1 MRRIRPAFIDTPQPS
16 TRYPMEVSF
25 VKLSGAGNDFVGVN
39 NLDGAL
45 GTTDQFA
52 LARSLCDRHFGIGA
66 DGLLV
71 LEPSTKAD
79 FRMMYYNADGSYG
92 GMCGNGG
99 RCAALYARSL
109 GMSQDPLRFEALD
122 YIYEAEFLEEG
133 IKVRMKDPV
142 DVCRN
147 ISVQLPDGK
156 RTVHAIDTGSPHV
169 VLFVGDLPNIQ
180 VEDIGKQLREHVQFM
195 PKGANVNFV
204 QRLGDNSIAM
214 RTYERGVEAETLAC
228 GTGSIASATISHL
241 ELGMNSPIRIRTWS
255 RQWLT
260 VRFKPAGDSITEVS
274 LEGPATIV
282 FRGTTFYD
290 PAEKSLRS

>member
-1 MRRIRPAFIDTPQPS
+1 
-16 TRYPMEVSF
+16 MEVSF
-25 VKLSGAGNDFVGVN
+25 VKLTGAGNDFVGVN
-39 NLDGAL
+39 NLDGVL
-45 GTTDQFA
+45 GTTDQHT
-52 LARSLCDRHFGIGA
+52 LARCLCDRHFGIGA

-71 LEPSTKAD
+71 LERSPIAD

-109 GMSQDPLRFEALD
+109 GLTQQPMRFEALD
-122 YIYEAEFLEEG
+122 YVYEAEFLADG
-133 IKVRMKDPV
+133 INVHMKDPA
-142 DVCRN
+142 DIRRN
-147 ISVQLPDGK
+147 IPVQLPDGK

-169 VLFVGDLPNIQ
+169 VLFVGDLPNTQ
-180 VEDIGKQLREHVQFM
+180 VVDVGKQLREHPQFL
-195 PKGANVNFV
+195 PKGTNVNFV

-228 GTGSIASATISHL
+228 GTGSIASAAISHL

-260 VRFKPAGDSITEVS
+260 VRFKPSGTSITDVS
-274 LEGPATIV
+274 LEGPAAIL
-282 FRGTTFYD
+282 FSGTTNYD
-290 PAEKSLRS
+290 PSEKSLRS